1 MLKKVVKY
9 RYCTEDHDQ
18 HVKVGQRAIIMPL
31 DHESPLVSNTT
42 AALTSPVIR
51 VFTEIVG
58 FETANTIYVKE
69 VQ

>member
-1 MLKKVVKY
+1 MPKKVVKY
-9 RYCTEDHDQ
+9 RYWTEDHAQ
-18 HVKVGQRAIIMPL
+18 HVKVGHQAIIMPL

-42 AALTSPVIR
+42 TALTSPVIR
-51 VFTEIVG
+51 VFTEIEG